1 MPEATGGGADS
12 WSQIRRKLPP
22 FSPKALAPQ
31 GGQQQWQG
39 QWAACSLQQGLIPE
53 ATFWGRGKPEPS
65 RGLQSTAALQL
76 GLPECWELGRFPV
89 NATESHT
96 FQNEERGGDH
106 IFKDKRCFHCK
117 PQPGM
122 AANTTWV
129 RARAHTHTHTHTH
142 SKHPTFCKCWCPWS
156 YSEGGLG
163 PSGAAELGPSA
174 GKQAT
179 LSNN

>member
-76 GLPECWELGRFPV
+76 GHRGLGTILGTYTGLFSCPETYKGARANSSRLQERTELR
-89 NATESHT
+89 AA
-96 FQNEERGGDH
+96 
-106 IFKDKRCFHCK
+106 
-117 PQPGM
+117 PGM
-122 AANTTWV
+122 SVWPGLLLWPCCV
-129 RARAHTHTHTHTH
+129 
-142 SKHPTFCKCWCPWS
+142 PTQP
-156 YSEGGLG
+156 SEN
-163 PSGAAELGPSA
+163 
-174 GKQAT
+174 T
-179 LSNN
+179 LSCSTYLQGQFQELSPCAQRDSSGWACPLPPQYQRAMQTS